1 MIQPPAP
8 HHCRTDAQA
17 GASRILCLS
26 LALLLATLLAAG
38 ARSANAQA
46 FSDQP
51 VTVPGGPGGLLALQM
66 IAPPRPMVAEGAT
79 YLAYELQL
87 TNYQSLPVELVS
99 IRVDNGKARFDFN
112 TAALTTMIDLP
123 GRYAPQGQELT
134 IAPLATRVVLI
145 WLRFPS
151 PAAIAPELIDH
162 IAYRFADHAQTAAMT
177 VVSTPQPVNR
187 VAPLAL
193 APPLRGARWVAG
205 NGPSNTSSHRR
216 ALFALNGNLYFPE
229 RFAIDYIQVD
239 DEGRSFSGDPKR
251 NASYHCYG
259 APLLAVAAGQVV
271 ATTDG
276 IPDNTPGSLAITPT
290 LNNLGGNT
298 VLLDLGHGHYAF
310 YAHLIPGSLKVHR
323 GEHVHTGQVLGLL
336 GNSGNSSEPHLHFH
350 LVDGPS
356 ALGAQG
362 IPYVIDRF
370 TLRPARLIE
379 TNDQWHIRKERGGA
393 RAMRDSLMLDGAVV
407 DFPN

>member
-1 MIQPPAP
+1 MQPS
-8 HHCRTDAQA
+8 
-17 GASRILCLS
+17 SRHERPLSWQTRRPRGLSVS
-26 LALLLATLLAAG
+26 LALLAAAILFAAARIAG
-38 ARSANAQA
+38 AQEL
-46 FSDQP
+46 SDRP
-51 VTVPGGPGGLLALQM
+51 VTAPGGPAGLLTLQT
-66 IAPPRPMVAEGAT
+66 IAVPRPLVAEGST

-87 TNYQSLPVELVS
+87 TNYQSLPIELVS
-99 IRVDNGKARFDFN
+99 LRVDNGKARFDFD
-112 TAALTTMIDLP
+112 TAALKTMIDLP
-123 GRYAPQGQELT
+123 SRYAPQGQELT
-134 IAPLATRVVLI
+134 LAPLASRVMLI

-151 PAAIAPELIDH
+151 PAAIAPALVDH
-162 IAYRFADHAQTAAMT
+162 IAYRFADRAQTTAMS

-193 APPLRGARWVAG
+193 APPLRGARWVAA

-216 ALFALNGNLYFPE
+216 AMFPLNGNLYFPE
-229 RFAIDYIQVD
+229 RFAIDYLQVD

-276 IPDNTPGSLAITPT
+276 IPDNAPGSLAITPT

-362 IPYVIDRF
+362 IPYAIDRF

-379 TNDQWHIRKERGGA
+379 TNDQWHIRKENGGP